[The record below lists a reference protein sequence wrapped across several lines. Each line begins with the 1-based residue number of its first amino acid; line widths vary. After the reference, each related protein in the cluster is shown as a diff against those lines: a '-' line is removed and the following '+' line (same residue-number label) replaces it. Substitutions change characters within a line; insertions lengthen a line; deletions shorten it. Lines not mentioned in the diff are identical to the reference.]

1 MKILFSV
8 EKNKNPVE
16 KKKKKSGTKFPKVN
30 S

>member
-16 KKKKKSGTKFPKVN
+16 KKKKSGTKFPKVN